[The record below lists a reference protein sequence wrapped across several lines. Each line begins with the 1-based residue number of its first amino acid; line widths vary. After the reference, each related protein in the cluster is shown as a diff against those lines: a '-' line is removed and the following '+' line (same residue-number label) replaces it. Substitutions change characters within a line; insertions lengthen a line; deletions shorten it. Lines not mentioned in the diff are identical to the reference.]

1 MVGHVKEK
9 YDYIFKILL
18 VISISSIFL
27 GRFGSVS
34 ILGRALF
41 VNFADIIIPICFIM
55 VLFLVLFS
63 NEKFLLGK
71 GLFIYLLLII
81 YIYMSSFWAID
92 QLKVLRGGLTFSV
105 ALLLYLLIINAI
117 KKDEDI
123 ISSVTLLRNI
133 GFVLAIIV
141 LFLFFHNR
149 DLLYSDFYLY
159 KRALVLPLGGSNY
172 LASFLAFFLFIII
185 SFPAKQKA
193 IQLFY
198 IIIVLLS
205 ILLIGSKGALI
216 AIFVCIL
223 LFCLRY
229 NKYTMLCG
237 LFLLVAFLVYMYT
250 NPLGNELP
258 NGMLRIWE
266 RGTAVKRFILMNIG
280 WDIFKNN
287 PILGVGLYNM
297 QLVFPQFYITETEI
311 HNGIIQLISELG
323 LVGSLIYLMLY
334 AYGAR
339 LWKKIPI
346 IANKRYFGFVLG
358 IFVMLLH
365 SNLEIILLTTSY
377 EYLLAM
383 VLGFLSFEVTKVKG

>member
-1 MVGHVKEK
+1 
-9 YDYIFKILL
+9 
-18 VISISSIFL
+18 
-27 GRFGSVS
+27 
-34 ILGRALF
+34 
-41 VNFADIIIPICFIM
+41 
-55 VLFLVLFS
+55 
-63 NEKFLLGK
+63 
-71 GLFIYLLLII
+71 
-81 YIYMSSFWAID
+81 MSSFWAID